1 MTERSISLRISV
13 LARIIR
19 NHFDRQVAALNVTR
33 SQWAMI
39 AVVATNP
46 GATQRTIADT
56 LEMSEASAGRLV
68 DRLCGEG
75 LLERRSRPDDR
86 RAKAI
91 YLTDATEPLLEKLT
105 IIARQGEDRMFKGFS
120 EAELETLRSL
130 LDRIYVNVANG

>member
-1 MTERSISLRISV
+1 MKRTISLRISI
-13 LARIIR
+13 LARNLR
-19 NHFDRQVAALNVTR
+19 NYFDRQVAVLGVTR

-46 GATQRTIADT
+46 GATQRMIADA

-75 LLERRSRPDDR
+75 LLTRRSREDDR

-91 YLTDATEPLLEKLT
+91 YISEAAEPLLEKLT
-105 IIARQGEDRMFKGFS
+105 IIAQQSEDRMFKGFS
-120 EAELETLRSL
+120 DEEIETLSIL
-130 LDRIYVNVANG
+130 LDKVYANLSNV

>member
-1 MTERSISLRISV
+1 MKRTISLRISI
-13 LARIIR
+13 LARNLR
-19 NHFDRQVAALNVTR
+19 NYFDRQVAVLGVTR

-46 GATQRTIADT
+46 GATQRMIADA

-75 LLERRSRPDDR
+75 LLTRRSREDDR

-91 YLTDATEPLLEKLT
+91 YISEAAEPLLEKLT
-105 IIARQGEDRMFKGFS
+105 IIAQQSEDCMFKGFS
-120 EAELETLRSL
+120 DGEIETLSIL
-130 LDRIYVNVANG
+130 LDKVYTNLSNV